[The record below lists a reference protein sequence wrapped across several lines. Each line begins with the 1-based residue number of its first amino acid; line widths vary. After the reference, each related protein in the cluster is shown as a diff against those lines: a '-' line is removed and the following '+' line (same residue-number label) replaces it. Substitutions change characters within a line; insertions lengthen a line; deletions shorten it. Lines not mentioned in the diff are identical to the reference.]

1 MNIVLGVSGG
11 IAAYKAPELVRRLQD
26 AGADVRVILTPN
38 AARFVSPLSL
48 AAVSNQGVI
57 LDQWGDASTGGVDH
71 IELARWAELLLIA
84 PATANVLA
92 KLATGIADDALT
104 TYAIAHRAAT
114 IVAPAMNTFMLQ
126 HPTVQQNMETLRAR
140 GVEVLDPDSGLLAC
154 GDEGS
159 GRMPDVPVL
168 VDLVKAHFAQ
178 RDLAGKNILVPAGPT
193 REPIDPVRYLSNR
206 SSGKMGY
213 AIADAARRRGATV
226 TLISG
231 PTARPEPPGIA
242 VTRVRT
248 ADEMHAAVMAAA
260 PQNQIVIKAAA
271 VADFAPANVA
281 DQKIKKKDGVD
292 ELTITLRKTP
302 DILADVAKLTPRP
315 FIVAFAAETNDVEEH
330 AREKLQRKGAD
341 LIVANDVADG
351 AIGFDSDQNE
361 VIVIARDGSVTR
373 IERDHDHFV
382 LIGVEADQNEVIVI
396 ARDGSVTRIE
406 RAPKLVVANRL
417 LDVVLA

>member
-48 AAVSNQGVI
+48 AAVSNHGVI
-57 LDQWGDASTGGVDH
+57 LDQWGDPSSGGVDH

-84 PATANVLA
+84 PATANMLA

-104 TYAIAHRAAT
+104 TYAIAHREAT
-114 IVAPAMNTFMLQ
+114 VVAPAMNTFMLR
-126 HPTVQQNMETLRAR
+126 HATVQENMETLRAR

-154 GDEGS
+154 GDEGA

-168 VDLVKAHFAQ
+168 VDIVKAHFAK
-178 RDLAGKNILVPAGPT
+178 RDLAGKSILVTAGPT

-231 PTARPEPPGIA
+231 PTARPEPPGVAI
-242 VTRVRT
+242 TRVRT
-248 ADEMHAAVMAAA
+248 ADEMHAAVMASA

-281 DQKIKKKDGVD
+281 DHKIKKKEGVD

-302 DILADVAKLTPRP
+302 DILADVAKLSPKP
-315 FIVAFAAETNDVEEH
+315 FIVAFAAETNDVEAH

-361 VIVIARDGSVTR
+361 VIVIAT
-373 IERDHDHFV
+373 
-382 LIGVEADQNEVIVI
+382 
-396 ARDGSVTRIE
+396 DGSVTRIE
-406 RAPKLVVANRL
+406 RAAKLVVANRL
-417 LDVVLA
+417 LDVVIARLQAG